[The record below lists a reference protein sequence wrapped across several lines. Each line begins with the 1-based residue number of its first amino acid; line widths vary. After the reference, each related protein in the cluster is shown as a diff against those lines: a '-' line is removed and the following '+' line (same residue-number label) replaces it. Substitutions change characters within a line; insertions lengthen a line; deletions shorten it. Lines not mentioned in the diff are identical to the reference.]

1 MLKHLSNFMI
11 FAHPRSGSSQLQKIF
26 TINGLNSIY
35 EPFNSDIKVA
45 KYYPIFVEKGIK
57 ESLRLIQQEALG
69 FKHIW
74 QHLDYLNNDFLLANV
89 PTIFL
94 WRENTVDVAI
104 SYWIALQTRVW
115 NGIGVKYSSKIVLSP
130 HRISAYIDEL
140 TQELERYKRKAVGA
154 FHLTYEQI
162 FGQDGLDR
170 VEAALQFAGGHIKNL
185 EETRLLLKPELRQ
198 NQNPWSEVVNNWD
211 DLIAHLSKKKLN

>member
-1 MLKHLSNFMI
+1 
-11 FAHPRSGSSQLQKIF
+11 
-26 TINGLNSIY
+26 
-35 EPFNSDIKVA
+35 
-45 KYYPIFVEKGIK
+45 
-57 ESLRLIQQEALG
+57 
-69 FKHIW
+69 
-74 QHLDYLNNDFLLANV
+74 
-89 PTIFL
+89 
-94 WRENTVDVAI
+94 
-104 SYWIALQTRVW
+104 
-115 NGIGVKYSSKIVLSP
+115 
-130 HRISAYIDEL
+130 
-140 TQELERYKRKAVGA
+140 VGA